1 MAVGMRPDLVI
12 FDCDGVLVDTEP
24 ISNRLFAEMLTAE
37 GYPIDPATV
46 MERFMGRPTSE
57 SIREVEQALGRPLPK
72 DLPARLER
80 RIIDA
85 FKADPRPVPGVRE
98 AALAL
103 PGRRCVASSSGHG
116 YLREVLAA
124 AGLADLFERM
134 FSSREVARGKPAPDL
149 FLHAAASLGV
159 TPERC
164 LVIEDSPAGVEA
176 AVAAGI
182 AVLGYAARTSAEA
195 LASRGAVTFDAMPA
209 LPGLLAGLVAEA

>member
-1 MAVGMRPDLVI
+1 MRPDLVI

-24 ISNRLFAEMLTAE
+24 IANRLFAEMLTRA
-37 GYPIDPATV
+37 GYPIDPRTV
-46 MERFMGRPTSE
+46 MERFMGRPTRE
-57 SIREVEQALGRPLPK
+57 SIREVEAALGRPLPA
-72 DLPARLER
+72 DLPVRLER

-85 FKADPRPVPGVRE
+85 FKADPRPVSGVRE

-116 YLREVLAA
+116 YLREVLGA

-134 FSSREVARGKPAPDL
+134 FSSREVAHGKPAPDL

-159 TPERC
+159 APARC

-176 AVAAGI
+176 AVAAGMP
-182 AVLGYAARTSAEA
+182 VLGYAARTEAER
-195 LASRGAVTFDAMPA
+195 LARRGARTFETMAA
-209 LPGLLAGLVAEA
+209 LPGAVAAL